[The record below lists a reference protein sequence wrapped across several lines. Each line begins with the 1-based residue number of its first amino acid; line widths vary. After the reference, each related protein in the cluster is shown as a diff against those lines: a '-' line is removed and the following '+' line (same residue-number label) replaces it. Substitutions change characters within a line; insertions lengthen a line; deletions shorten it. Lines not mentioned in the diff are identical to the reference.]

1 MDKEKIINRLKWE
14 FPGIYFDLVSHDA
27 YGNEFEVRG
36 FGAEPSAFRSIRR
49 KIMDINDELFPKFD
63 VTLITILFT
72 KESTQEH
79 FPEIA
84 KLMGIQ
90 KVCCNPASP
99 NLFLD
104 GFLDKA
110 LCPSYFDMEGEALDL
125 FSAKTEPALDPN
137 SWSLG
142 QSLNSYVTPD
152 YALAA

>member
-1 MDKEKIINRLKWE
+1 MDKEKIIARLKRE

-49 KIMDINDELFPKFD
+49 KIMDINDELFPNFD
-63 VTLITILFT
+63 ITLITILFT

-90 KVCCNPASP
+90 KVCCKPTNPG
-99 NLFLD
+99 LFLES
-104 GFLDKA
+104 FLAEA
-110 LCPSYFDMEGEALDL
+110 LRPSYFDIEEEALDL
-125 FSAKTEPALDPN
+125 FLAKTEFTLEPN

-142 QSLNSYVTPD
+142 WPLNSYVNTD